1 MSIGVP
7 IGGSARLLNPGSHI
21 ESFARRGGQ
30 ICAKWVKQ
38 GAGLRKTLL
47 DLGLL
52 VLAGAIAVLEFG
64 AYPHLFPAT
73 GWSIV
78 AFVVLVALTAPLHY
92 GLMHET
98 MHGNLFAD
106 ERWNRL
112 AGRLLG
118 ITLGLP
124 FETMRFGH
132 LAHHSN
138 NRHKFDRP
146 EYLAPGQ
153 SFFAV
158 APGFYFKTVIGN
170 ELIYTLLPLLIF
182 VPMPILRR
190 YAAGLDPNDDGAQIR
205 AAALRSFSN
214 PERRNALRIDLAGI
228 VLFFGAA
235 VYLWGMQW
243 WVFVACVFARWSVL
257 SLLDNAPHYAM
268 PLTSGLEARN
278 TSMPVMFRW
287 LILNQNFHG
296 EHHQTPKRHWSEL
309 PEAFRQSA
317 LTHDGSWI
325 SAVLRQLRG
334 PVVLS

>member
-1 MSIGVP
+1 M
-7 IGGSARLLNPGSHI
+7 
-21 ESFARRGGQ
+21 
-30 ICAKWVKQ
+30 
-38 GAGLRKTLL
+38 RKTVL

-52 VLAGAIAVLEFG
+52 VLAAALAVLEFG
-64 AYPHLFPAT
+64 AYPRLFPHA
-73 GWSIV
+73 GWGLAV
-78 AFVVLVALTAPLHY
+78 FVVLIALTAPLHY

-106 ERWNRL
+106 EKWNRI

-158 APGFYFKTVIGN
+158 APGFYFKTLIGN
-170 ELIYTLLPLLIF
+170 AIIYALLPLLIF
-182 VPMPILRR
+182 VPMPVLER
-190 YAAGLDPNDDGAQIR
+190 YAARANAADDAGPMR

-214 PERRNALRIDLAGI
+214 PARRTALRTDLAGI
-228 VLFFGAA
+228 VLFAGAA
-235 VYLWGMQW
+235 IYLWGAQW
-243 WVFVACVFARWSVL
+243 WVFAACIFARWAVL
-257 SLLDNAPHYAM
+257 SMLDNAPHYGM
-268 PLTSGLEARN
+268 SLTSGLEARN

-309 PEAFRQSA
+309 PAAFRQSA
-317 LTHDGSWI
+317 QSHDGSWI
-325 SAVLRQLRG
+325 AAVLRQFRG
-334 PVVLS
+334 PVELS

>member
-1 MSIGVP
+1 VLKGV
-7 IGGSARLLNPGSHI
+7 N
-21 ESFARRGGQ
+21 
-30 ICAKWVKQ
+30 Q
-38 GAGLRKTLL
+38 GLELRKTVL
-47 DLGLL
+47 DVGLL
-52 VLAGAIAVLEFG
+52 TLAGVIAVCEFG
-64 AYPHLFPAT
+64 AYPYLFPST
-73 GWSIV
+73 GWSLV
-78 AFVVLVALTAPLHY
+78 AFVALIALTAPLHY

-106 ERWNRL
+106 ERWNRV

-182 VPMPILRR
+182 VPMPVLER
-190 YAAGLDPNDDGAQIR
+190 YAARASATDDAGQLR
-205 AAALRSFSN
+205 SAALRSFSN
-214 PERRNALRIDLAGI
+214 PARRNVLRIDLAGI

-235 VYLWGMQW
+235 VYLWGSHW

-257 SLLDNAPHYAM
+257 SLLDNAPHYGM

-278 TSMPVMFRW
+278 TSMPVMLRW

-309 PEAFRQSA
+309 PAAFRDA
-317 LTHDGSWI
+317 KLGHDGSWL
-325 SAVLRQLRG
+325 SAVLRQFRG
-334 PVVLS
+334 PVELR

>member
-1 MSIGVP
+1 
-7 IGGSARLLNPGSHI
+7 
-21 ESFARRGGQ
+21 
-30 ICAKWVKQ
+30 
-38 GAGLRKTLL
+38 LRKTVL

-52 VLAGAIAVLEFG
+52 TLAGAIAVLEFG
-64 AYPHLFPAT
+64 AFPQVLPAT
-73 GWSIV
+73 GWSLAALV
-78 AFVVLVALTAPLHY
+78 AVVALTAPLHY

-98 MHGNLFAD
+98 MHGNLFAN
-106 ERWNRL
+106 ERWNRV

-153 SFFAV
+153 SYIAV
-158 APGFYFKTVIGN
+158 APGFYFKTMIGN
-170 ELIYTLLPLLIF
+170 ALIYAVLPLLIF
-182 VPMPILRR
+182 VPMPVLEG
-190 YAAGLDPNDDGAQIR
+190 YAARANANDDAGQVR
-205 AAALRSFSN
+205 SAALRSFSN
-214 PERRNALRIDLAGI
+214 PARRSALRIDLAGI
-228 VLFFGAA
+228 VLFAA
-235 VYLWGMQW
+235 AAIYLWGALW
-243 WVFVACVFARWSVL
+243 WVFAACVLARWSVL

-278 TSMPVMFRW
+278 TSMPVAFRW
-287 LILNQNFHG
+287 MILNQNFHG

-309 PEAFRQSA
+309 PGAFRQSA

-325 SAVLRQLRG
+325 AAVLRQFRG
-334 PVVLS
+334 PVELS